1 MGLPSKQP
9 SLLPTALPSA
19 DALGDAE
26 LVARALDGDR
36 WSRDVLYRR
45 HARHLLAIATRLL
58 SNRSE
63 GEEVVQD
70 TFVVGFA
77 QLGRLRE
84 PAALRG
90 WLTRIAVNLVRRH
103 LRRGRLLR
111 ILGLDR
117 SPDDATLAALAAP
130 TLRPD
135 DRAELALADRVIG
148 RLPADLRIAWMLR
161 RVEGLAMAE
170 VATACACSLATAKRR
185 ISAVDAEMGRHVSF
199 REGTA

>member
-1 MGLPSKQP
+1 MGFPSKQA
-9 SLLPTALPSA
+9 SLLPTAETV
-19 DALGDAE
+19 GDAN
-26 LVARALDGDR
+26 LVARALEGDR

-58 SNRSE
+58 SNRCE

-70 TFVVGFA
+70 AFVVAFE
-77 QLGRLRE
+77 QLGRLRD
-84 PAALRG
+84 PAALRP

-103 LRRGRLLR
+103 LRKGRLLR

-135 DRAELALADRVIG
+135 DRAELALADRVLRG
-148 RLPADLRIAWMLR
+148 MAADLRIAWMLR
-161 RVEGLAMAE
+161 RVEGLALAE
-170 VATACACSLATAKRR
+170 VASTCACSLATAKRR
-185 ISAVDAEMGRHVSF
+185 IAAVDAEMGRHVSF
-199 REGTA
+199 CEGAP

>member
-1 MGLPSKQP
+1 MAFPSKQP
-9 SLLPTALPSA
+9 ALLPTALPSA

-26 LVARALDGDR
+26 LVARALGGDR

-45 HARHLLAIATRLL
+45 HAPRLLAIATRLL
-58 SNRSE
+58 SNRCE

-70 TFVVGFA
+70 AFVVGFE
-77 QLGRLRE
+77 QLGRLRD
-84 PAALRG
+84 PAALRA

-117 SPDDATLAALAAP
+117 SPDDATLAVLAAP

-135 DRAELALADRVIG
+135 DRAELALADRVLQ
-148 RLPADLRIAWMLR
+148 RMPTNLRIAWMLR
-161 RVEGLAMAE
+161 RVEGLALAE
-170 VATACACSLATAKRR
+170 VASTCACPLATAKRR
-185 ISAVDAEMGRHVSF
+185 IAAVDVEMGRHVSI
-199 REGTA
+199 REG

>member
-1 MGLPSKQP
+1 MALARMQP
-9 SLLPTALPSA
+9 SILPLPTA

-45 HARHLLAIATRLL
+45 HACYLLAISTRLL
-58 SNRSE
+58 SNRNE

-70 TFVVGFA
+70 TFVVGFE
-77 QLGRLRE
+77 QLGKLRE
-84 PAALRG
+84 PSALRA
-90 WLTRIAVNLVRRH
+90 WLTQIAVSLVRRR
-103 LRRGRLLR
+103 LRRARLLR

-117 SPDDATLAALAAP
+117 GSDDAALAELAAP

-135 DRAELALADRVIG
+135 DHAELALVDRMLRSMPADR
-148 RLPADLRIAWMLR
+148 RIAWMLR
-161 RVEGLAMAE
+161 RVEGLPLAE
-170 VATACACSLATAKRR
+170 VASLCDCSLATAKRR
-185 ISAVDAEMGRHVSF
+185 IAVVDAEVARYVSF